1 MNKKLLGKVPS
12 VEVRLVTFV
21 VNSMIGENSL
31 IDSKNS
37 LLGNI
42 PLTGKK
48 EGAMVL
54 FTNSVE
60 FYLTTVL
67 QI

>member
-21 VNSMIGENSL
+21 VNSIGENSL

-37 LLGNI
+37 LLRNI

-48 EGAMVL
+48 EGAIVL
-54 FTNSVE
+54 FANSVE
-60 FYLTTVL
+60 FHLTTVL